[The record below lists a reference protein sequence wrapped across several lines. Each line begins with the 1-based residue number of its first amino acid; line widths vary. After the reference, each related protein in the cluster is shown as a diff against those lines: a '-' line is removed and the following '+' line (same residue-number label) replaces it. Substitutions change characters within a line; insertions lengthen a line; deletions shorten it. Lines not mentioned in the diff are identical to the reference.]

1 MTRADIVFQLT
12 LTHFS
17 AVPSRVLS
25 LLQFKTKKRSHIN
38 KQKKKTPKNF
48 TVSNTIAD
56 SEGRFIVSVYC

>member
-17 AVPSRVLS
+17 TVPTRVLS

-38 KQKKKTPKNF
+38 KQKKPPKTSLLATLLQIQK
-48 TVSNTIAD
+48 AD
-56 SEGRFIVSVYC
+56 L

>member
-17 AVPSRVLS
+17 TVPTRVLS

-38 KQKKKTPKNF
+38 KQKKKNPK
-48 TVSNTIAD
+48 TSLLATLLQIQKAD
-56 SEGRFIVSVYC
+56 L

>member
-17 AVPSRVLS
+17 TVPTRVLS

-38 KQKKKTPKNF
+38 KQKKKPKNF